1 MVEQG
6 TIIRLDLNP
15 TNGKEQ
21 AGYRPALVI
30 SNKDFNEFTNL
41 VILCPISSISN
52 SFPLH
57 INLEDNLVTNGKV
70 LCQHPKK
77 IDLNAREYKII
88 EKVSDKFINKICTIV
103 SACIMPTNQ

>member
-6 TIIRLDLNP
+6 TIIKLDLNP
-15 TNGKEQ
+15 TKGKEQ

-41 VILCPISSISN
+41 VILCPISSTSN

-57 INLEDNLVTNGKV
+57 INLEDNLVTKGKV
-70 LCQHPKK
+70 LCQHPKT
-77 IDLNAREYKII
+77 IDLNAREYKTI